1 MDPGAPDSSAPWLGA
16 CRTAAEKLRAML
28 AALPTTAERAAETG
42 ERGGGGDRT
51 LVIDRAAE
59 DLVLAELDA
68 VRAAGERFTV
78 VSEERGEVSYGGDGL
93 RVVIDPI
100 DGSLNAKRGMLGHAL
115 SVAVADGPTVGDV
128 SFGYVYDLGAGE
140 EWVARRGAGAW
151 LDGRRLDPALPERR
165 TRDGRLE
172 ILAIESADPRWVAA
186 SMEELVDQAHRLR
199 ATGAIALALCQVAAA
214 RADGMV
220 SLRACRSFDAAAG
233 ALIVREAGGEVAFP
247 RCAEPLG
254 MPLDLG
260 AHSPVVAAR
269 TSESLA
275 ALAGVP
281 AGASSPS

>member
-1 MDPGAPDSSAPWLGA
+1 MGPDAADSSDPWLGA
-16 CRTAAEKLRAML
+16 CRSAAGKVRTML
-28 AALPTTAERAAETG
+28 AGLPTTAERAAETG

-59 DLVLAELDA
+59 DVVLAELDG

-78 VSEERGEVSYGGDGL
+78 VSEERGELSYGGDEL

-115 SVAVADGPTVGDV
+115 SVAVADGPTVGDAF
-128 SFGYVYDLGAGE
+128 FGYVYDLGAGE

-151 LDGRRLDPALPERR
+151 LDGRRLDPRLPERR

-199 ATGAIALALCQVAAA
+199 AIGAIALALCQVAAA

-233 ALIVREAGGEVAFP
+233 ALIVREAGGHVAFP

-269 TSESLA
+269 TPGCLA
-275 ALAGVP
+275 ALASVP
-281 AGASSPS
+281 T